1 MLNGDNADD
10 GGGDDNSGDDGDD
23 DLFKHVTPWSLCYN
37 LI

>member
-10 GGGDDNSGDDGDD
+10 GGDDNSGDDGDD
-23 DLFKHVTPWSLCYN
+23 DLFKYVTPWSLCYN

>member
-10 GGGDDNSGDDGDD
+10 GDGDDNSVDDGDD